1 MKDDQTELTAA
12 EQAAFAALPRE
23 RGPGQLLEERTVSV
37 LEERGFLN
45 AASIRSPVRGVPLW
59 ALGLAASLALFV
71 SGVATGQWLGTRTF
85 ATNMVVAQEETA
97 MQTAS
102 LVQQTGSAYVMS
114 LIALAQL
121 ADSTSD
127 PAVAQGME
135 AALTALHAAAR
146 ELALLAPEDPLTLVI
161 RDGLRRTSLLSVT
174 GAGDPNL
181 QSVVWF

>member
-1 MKDDQTELTAA
+1 MTDEQTELTAE

-23 RGPGQLLEERTVSV
+23 RDPGILLEERTVQA
-37 LEERGFLN
+37 LDDRGLLF
-45 AASIRSPVRGVPLW
+45 SRSKRSAVHGVPTW
-59 ALGLAASLALFV
+59 ALGLAASLALFA
-71 SGVATGQWLGTRTF
+71 SGVATGQWMGTRNLANT
-85 ATNMVVAQEETA
+85 MVAAQQETA

-127 PAVAQGME
+127 PAVAQGRE
-135 AALTALHAAAR
+135 AALTSLYAAAR
-146 ELALLAPEDPLTLVI
+146 ELALLVPEDPLTLVL
-161 RDGLRRTSLLSVT
+161 RDGLGRAALWDE
-174 GAGDPNL
+174 AGSASPTL

>member
-1 MKDDQTELTAA
+1 MKDERTELTP
-12 EQAAFAALPRE
+12 EEEAAFAALPRE
-23 RGPGQLLEERTVSV
+23 REPGRLLEERTVQA
-37 LEERGFLN
+37 LEERGLLHV
-45 AASIRSPVRGVPLW
+45 APRRSSARGVPVW

-71 SGVATGQWLGTRTF
+71 SGVATGQWLGTRTL
-85 ATNMVVAQEETA
+85 ANTMVVAQQGGG
-97 MQTAS
+97 MRTAS

-127 PAVAQGME
+127 PAVAQGRE
-135 AALTALHAAAR
+135 AALTSLYAAAR

-161 RDGLRRTSLLSVT
+161 RDGLRRTSAQGDTSV
-174 GAGDPNL
+174 AGPML

>member
-1 MKDDQTELTAA
+1 MKDDRTELTEA

-23 RGPGQLLEERTVSV
+23 RNPGRLLEERTVQA
-37 LEERGFLN
+37 LEQRGLLS
-45 AASIRSPVRGVPLW
+45 AAFVRRPVRAVPMW
-59 ALGLAASLALFV
+59 ALGLAASLALFL
-71 SGVATGQWLGTRTF
+71 SGVATGQWVGTRTLANTM
-85 ATNMVVAQEETA
+85 ATAQQETA

-127 PAVAQGME
+127 PAVAQGRE

-146 ELALLAPEDPLTLVI
+146 ELALLAPEDPLTLVL
-161 RDGLRRTSLLSVT
+161 RDGLRRTSLQDET
-174 GAGDPNL
+174 GSAGPRL

>member
-1 MKDDQTELTAA
+1 MTDEQTELTAE

-23 RGPGQLLEERTVSV
+23 RDPGILLEERTVQV
-37 LEERGFLN
+37 LEERGILF
-45 AASIRSPVRGVPLW
+45 ARSKRNPVHGVPVW

-71 SGVATGQWLGTRTF
+71 SGVATGQWMGTRNLANT
-85 ATNMVVAQEETA
+85 MVAAQQETA

-127 PAVAQGME
+127 PAVAQGRE
-135 AALTALHAAAR
+135 AALTSLHAAAR
-146 ELALLAPEDPLTLVI
+146 ELALLAPEDPLTLVL
-161 RDGLRRTSLLSVT
+161 RDGLRRALWDET
-174 GAGDPNL
+174 GSAGPTL